1 MNVRAGSVMTVVRL
15 AVFLA
20 ACVTGAGC
28 SRATDHAD
36 QQAATAADEAARP
49 GGEDAGI
56 GLKLNALNYTDVPIG
71 TYSVDGTWG
80 GNVAARIGSAG
91 GSIMCCVSVPQK
103 WRPGLTVQVEWRN
116 DEMYRRNPNAVASRV
131 VPVEPYGSFSDGYL
145 WIVFFPGDRIKA
157 YASPWLPGAPEFPEG
172 LQVPSKACPG
182 HFTVLNSS
190 RDCPTPDHSMVR
202 AAR

>member
-1 MNVRAGSVMTVVRL
+1 MNVRTGSVIAVVRL

-36 QQAATAADEAARP
+36 PQAATAADE
-49 GGEDAGI
+49 AGI

-71 TYSVDGTWG
+71 TFYVDGTWG

-91 GSIMCCVSVPQK
+91 GGITCCVSVPEQ
-103 WRPGLTVQVEWRN
+103 WRPGLTVDVEWRN
-116 DEMYRRNPNAVASRV
+116 DEMFKRDPHALASRV
-131 VPVEPYGSFSDGYL
+131 VPIEPYGSFSDGYL

-190 RDCPTPDHSMVR
+190 RDCPTPDKGMAGAVR
-202 AAR
+202 